1 MRKSVAYNYACMLL
15 LLLVQNSNDV
25 RMLENHGAAL
35 LSACKADDN
44 NPKLQGKRAQTHSSL
59 IFISTG
65 GLELNR
71 SPNCSVCPSPRP
83 VELSKWLE
91 PLEKLRF
98 DISAIPTLIDYI
110 KQVSVNSRHSFG
122 RTEISL
128 CPHIEMVGSD

>member
-44 NPKLQGKRAQTHSSL
+44 NPKLQGKRAQTHSL